1 MKQNQFNRIN
11 NKSKSNGMKFFVA
24 IFLLVVVVPLF
35 FSNFRAFK
43 SFLFGLKEL
52 KNTKANLGSL
62 KLREEKLNKD
72 LDSLKH
78 DYGIE
83 KEIRER
89 FPVAKEGEEVIIFVD
104 SKEKND
110 SDNSN
115 INQSFWNKFK
125 DTFGF

>member
-1 MKQNQFNRIN
+1 
-11 NKSKSNGMKFFVA
+11 
-24 IFLLVVVVPLF
+24 
-35 FSNFRAFK
+35 
-43 SFLFGLKEL
+43 LKEL
-52 KNTKANLGSL
+52 KNAEANLGSL

-104 SKEKND
+104 PKEKVD
-110 SDNSN
+110 IDNSN

-125 DTFGF
+125 GAFGF